1 MKSSMAGRVS
11 SVPPDLLALLDEHL
25 APALTDGTI
34 RSEVSEATLVGIARE
49 LLGRPGKQFRARLVE
64 LAFELAGGEVGE
76 LCPVIP
82 QLVEIVHAGS
92 LIVDDIQDDSP
103 ERRGGPALHRLYGVP
118 LAINTGNW
126 LYFAAYHLIDRTG
139 LTEGAALEIYRR
151 LTRTMFRSHQ
161 GQALD
166 LAIDVTAM
174 RQRDVLE
181 LAEAAAAL
189 KAGELMSFAAALG
202 GLAAGAILPTVE
214 SLARFGAALGV
225 GLQHLD
231 DAGGLRGRRDK
242 GREDLAGHRLTWP
255 WACLAGELD
264 TVGFTR
270 LQHKLRDARDGDL
283 DELIDELAGLLGED
297 AHHRAHVRLDGA
309 RVMLTE
315 QFAGHPALSAVD
327 AELARLERAYA

>member
-1 MKSSMAGRVS
+1 
-11 SVPPDLLALLDEHL
+11 
-25 APALTDGTI
+25 
-34 RSEVSEATLVGIARE
+34 
-49 LLGRPGKQFRARLVE
+49 
-64 LAFELAGGEVGE
+64 
-76 LCPVIP
+76 VIP
-82 QLVEIVHAGS
+82 QLVEVVHAGS
-92 LIVDDIQDDSP
+92 LIVDDIQDDSL

-126 LYFAAYHLIDRTG
+126 LYFAAFHLIDRAALG
-139 LTEGAALEIYRR
+139 DGAALEIYRR

-166 LAIDVTAM
+166 LAIDVTAL

-181 LAEAAAAL
+181 LTDAAAAL

-202 GLAAGAILPTVE
+202 GLAAGAVIPRVE

-255 WACLAGELD
+255 WACLAGKLD
-264 TVGFTR
+264 TVGFTT
-270 LQHKLRDARDGDL
+270 LQRKLRDARDGDL
-283 DELIDELAGLLGED
+283 DPFIDELAGLLGDD
-297 AHHRAHVRLDGA
+297 AYDRACIRLDGA
-309 RVMLTE
+309 RGMLTE
-315 QFAGHPALSAVD
+315 QFAGHPALSSVD
-327 AELARLERAYA
+327 AELARLEHAYA